1 MKLKKHFDSKTVLLW
16 ITILLFFSM
25 YIIGMV
31 IYHDRGFANL
41 QNFLNLFISNAGL
54 IVISAG
60 MTVVMI
66 TGGIDISVGSF
77 VAMACM
83 ILADLMENKGL
94 DASTAIFF
102 VLIVGIVFGFVQG
115 WFISYLKIQPFIMT
129 LAGMFFARGMTAII
143 SQDMINIQN
152 KTFLAIA
159 SHKIYLPFGGYL
171 NKHGKL
177 ILPYIYPTVIVALI
191 ALVIIF
197 WMLRYTKLGRNI
209 YAIGGNEQSAMLMGL
224 DIKKTKLIAYTISGL
239 CSGIGGTLFCLN
251 TCSGFVEQA
260 KGFEMDAIAS
270 AVIGGTLLT
279 GGVGNV
285 FGTLFGVLINGTI
298 QSFITFQGTLSSWWV
313 RISIAAL
320 LAFFIILQSIFAFIT
335 ERRKGL

>member
-1 MKLKKHFDSKTVLLW
+1 MKIKKQFDSKTVLLW
-16 ITILLFFSM
+16 ITIILFFALYSL
-25 YIIGMV
+25 GM
-31 IYHDRGFANL
+31 ILYHERGFANL

-54 IVISAG
+54 IVIGAG

-83 ILADLMENKGL
+83 MLASLIENNGL
-94 DASTAIFF
+94 NTASAMII
-102 VLIVGIVFGFVQG
+102 VLIVGLIFGFVQG
-115 WFISYLKIQPFIMT
+115 LFIAYLDIQPFIMT
-129 LAGMFFARGMTAII
+129 LAGTFFARGMTAII
-143 SQDMINIQN
+143 SESMINI
-152 KTFLAIA
+152 KDATFLALA
-159 SHKIYLPFGGYL
+159 SHKIYFPFGGYL

-177 ILPYIYPTVIVALI
+177 IVPYIYPTVVVALLT
-191 ALVIIF
+191 LVIIF
-197 WMLRYTKLGRNI
+197 WFLRYTKLGRNI
-209 YAIGGNEQSAMLMGL
+209 YAIGGSEQSALLMGL
-224 DIKKTKLIAYTISGL
+224 DVKRTKLIAYSISGL
-239 CSGIGGTLFCLN
+239 CSGIGGILFCLN

-335 ERRKGL
+335 AKRKGL

>member
-1 MKLKKHFDSKTVLLW
+1 MKIKRQFESKTILLW
-16 ITILLFFSM
+16 ITIILFFGM
-25 YIIGMV
+25 YTIGM
-31 IYHDRGFANL
+31 ILYHDRGFTNL
-41 QNFLNLFISNAGL
+41 QNFLNLFISNAAL
-54 IVISAG
+54 IVVGAG

-77 VAMACM
+77 IAMGCM
-83 ILADLMENKGL
+83 MLASLMETKGI
-94 DASTAIFF
+94 SVGSSIVI
-102 VLIVGIVFGFVQG
+102 VLITGIVFGLVQG
-115 WFISYLKIQPFIMT
+115 WFIAYLKIQPFIMT

-143 SQDMINIQN
+143 SESMINIQN
-152 KTFLAIA
+152 TTFLAIA
-159 SHKIYLPFGGYL
+159 SNKIFIPFGGYV
-171 NKHGKL
+171 NKNGRV
-177 ILPYIYPTVIVALI
+177 IEPYIYPTVIIALVS
-191 ALVIIF
+191 LVIIF
-197 WMLRYTKLGRNI
+197 CILRYTKLGRNF
-209 YAIGGNEQSAMLMGL
+209 YAIGGSEQSAMLMGL

-239 CSGIGGTLFCLN
+239 CSGIGSVLFCLN

-320 LAFFIILQSIFAFIT
+320 LAFFIILQSIFTIIT
-335 ERRKGL
+335 KKRKGL